1 MTIPLR
7 TFRRGIHP
15 PANKFTK
22 DVPLEQF
29 PTPERVFVSLS
40 QHIGAPA
47 KAVVAVGDH
56 VDEGQLIGEANGF
69 VSANVF
75 SSVSGTVKSI
85 CTLPTAT
92 GGEAT
97 HIEIENDY
105 LYTKRTLPPIKNPTK
120 DDIIKRVKD
129 AGIVGMGG
137 ATFPTHVKL
146 MPKDKVDTLIING
159 AECEPYI
166 TCDYRLFMEEADT
179 VLKGVE
185 LLLTALEINHAYIG
199 IEANKPLAIKHL
211 ADIVPENVDVMR
223 LKAKYPQGA
232 EKQLIYAT
240 THRIVPTGELPAKVG
255 CVVCNAHTAYAIAK
269 AVYEGEPC
277 YKRAMTVS
285 GGGVKKRGNFWV
297 RNGVQYQYIY
307 DVCRGNKSEELT
319 RKVVSGGPM
328 MGFAQASLTPA
339 CTKGSSCLLF
349 MTDKEFNLN
358 PTTPCISC
366 GKCII
371 NCPMSLVPRE
381 IEKAVEKD
389 DFESTFKMGV
399 LNCIECG
406 ACSYS
411 CPAKRPLVQAMRLA
425 KKEIKARGIK

>member
-1 MTIPLR
+1 MIF
-7 TFRRGIHP
+7 TFKRGVHP
-15 PANKFTK
+15 DGKKKLTENVALS
-22 DVPLEQF
+22 DF
-29 PTPERVFVSLS
+29 PTPVSVCIPLS

-47 KAVVAVGDH
+47 EPVVNVGDY
-56 VDEGQLIGEANGF
+56 VKEGQLIGKSTGF

-75 SSVSGTVKSI
+75 SSVSGTVTGFM
-85 CTLPTAT
+85 TLPTAP
-92 GGEAT
+92 GGTCNHVVIA
-97 HIEIENDY
+97 NDEKY
-105 LYTKRTLPPIKNPTK
+105 DKVTLPALNNPSPEE
-120 DDIIKRVKD
+120 IVHRIQE

-179 VLKGVE
+179 ILKGVQ
-185 LLLTALEINHAYIG
+185 LLLTALEIDHAYIG

-211 ADIVPENVDVMR
+211 ANIVPENVDVMR

-307 DVCRGNKSEELT
+307 DVCRGDKDEEIT

-349 MTDKEFNLN
+349 MTDKEFNTN

-389 DFESTFKMGV
+389 DFEATFKMGV

>member
-1 MTIPLR
+1 M
-7 TFRRGIHP
+7 
-15 PANKFTK
+15 
-22 DVPLEQF
+22 
-29 PTPERVFVSLS
+29 
-40 QHIGAPA
+40 
-47 KAVVAVGDH
+47 
-56 VDEGQLIGEANGF
+56 
-69 VSANVF
+69 
-75 SSVSGTVKSI
+75 
-85 CTLPTAT
+85 
-92 GGEAT
+92 
-97 HIEIENDY
+97 Y
-105 LYTKRTLPPIKNPTK
+105 KRQ
-120 DDIIKRVKD
+120 IIKRVKD

>member
-105 LYTKRTLPPIKNPTK
+105 LYTKRTLPPLKNPTK

-166 TCDYRLFMEEADT
+166 TCDYRLFMEEAD
-179 VLKGVE
+179 KE
-185 LLLTALEINHAYIG
+185 L
-199 IEANKPLAIKHL
+199 
-211 ADIVPENVDVMR
+211 
-223 LKAKYPQGA
+223 
-232 EKQLIYAT
+232 
-240 THRIVPTGELPAKVG
+240 
-255 CVVCNAHTAYAIAK
+255 
-269 AVYEGEPC
+269 
-277 YKRAMTVS
+277 
-285 GGGVKKRGNFWV
+285 
-297 RNGVQYQYIY
+297 
-307 DVCRGNKSEELT
+307 
-319 RKVVSGGPM
+319 
-328 MGFAQASLTPA
+328 
-339 CTKGSSCLLF
+339 
-349 MTDKEFNLN
+349 
-358 PTTPCISC
+358 
-366 GKCII
+366 
-371 NCPMSLVPRE
+371 
-381 IEKAVEKD
+381 
-389 DFESTFKMGV
+389 
-399 LNCIECG
+399 
-406 ACSYS
+406 
-411 CPAKRPLVQAMRLA
+411 
-425 KKEIKARGIK
+425 